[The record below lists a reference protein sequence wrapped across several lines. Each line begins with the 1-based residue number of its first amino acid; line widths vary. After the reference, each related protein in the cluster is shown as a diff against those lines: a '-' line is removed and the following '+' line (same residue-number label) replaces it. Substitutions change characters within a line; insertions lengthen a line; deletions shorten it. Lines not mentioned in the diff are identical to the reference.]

1 MSRFLRARAGIRKRI
16 RGGRLFSRFPRS
28 ILLLTSSV
36 FAQSDLPDGP
46 GKAAFQKICTGC
58 HALESV
64 VRSRNSRE
72 RWGEVVD
79 DMVSRG
85 AQGTDDEID
94 KVIEYLATNF
104 SKRINVNKAAS
115 AALAKGLG
123 ISGKD
128 ADAIV
133 SYRLEHGAFK
143 ELGDLKKIPGL
154 DAKRV
159 DGWKDQVEF

>member
-1 MSRFLRARAGIRKRI
+1 MSWVLRP
-16 RGGRLFSRFPRS
+16 RGGCLFSRFLS
-28 ILLLTSSV
+28 VVFLLGPGA

-85 AQGTDDEID
+85 AQGTDDEIE
-94 KVIEYLATNF
+94 KVIDYLATNF
-104 SKRINVNKAAS
+104 GKRINVNKAAS
-115 AALAKGLG
+115 AELAKGLG
-123 ISGKD
+123 IPGKD

-133 SYRLEHGAFK
+133 SYRAEHGAFK
-143 ELGDLKKIPGL
+143 ELGDLKKVPGL

-159 DGWKDQVEF
+159 DDWKDRVEF

>member
-1 MSRFLRARAGIRKRI
+1 MAA
-16 RGGRLFSRFPRS
+16 
-28 ILLLTSSV
+28 
-36 FAQSDLPDGP
+36 FAQNDLPDGQ

-85 AQGTDDEID
+85 AQGSDDEID

-104 SKRINVNKAAS
+104 SKRINVNKAGS
-115 AALAKGLG
+115 GELAKGLR

-133 SYRLEHGAFK
+133 SYRAEHGVFK
-143 ELGDLKKIPGL
+143 ELGDLKKVPGL

-159 DGWKDQVEF
+159 DEWKDRVEF